1 MRSAKPP
8 AKSRSAAR
16 SEAWRA
22 RPLPTGLAG
31 TLRRLREARDWT
43 QADLAERAGL
53 AFSSIQALESGRT
66 KNPTLDTAQKLAA
79 ALGVAV
85 DELTPGRAPGV
96 PAMCQPAV
104 KPRLTTAPRP
114 KKRPSF

>member
-1 MRSAKPP
+1 MRSAKSP

-22 RPLPTGLAG
+22 RPLPAGLAG

-43 QADLAERAGL
+43 QADLAKCAGL

-66 KNPTLDTAQKLAA
+66 KSPTLDTLRSLAE
-79 ALGVAV
+79 ALGVTVGA
-85 DELTPGRAPGV
+85 LTA
-96 PAMCQPAV
+96 
-104 KPRLTTAPRP
+104 
-114 KKRPSF
+114 

>member
-22 RPLPTGLAG
+22 RPLP
-31 TLRRLREARDWT
+31 
-43 QADLAERAGL
+43 AGL

-85 DELTPGRAPGV
+85 DELFCRRRQDGCINFVA
-96 PAMCQPAV
+96 
-104 KPRLTTAPRP
+104 
-114 KKRPSF
+114 S

>member
-22 RPLPTGLAG
+22 RPLPAGLAG

-43 QADLAERAGL
+43 QADLAKRAGL

-66 KNPTLDTAQKLAA
+66 TNPSLQTLTKLADALCVDVGKLTCGQYKAVPGTCA
-79 ALGVAV
+79 A
-85 DELTPGRAPGV
+85 
-96 PAMCQPAV
+96 
-104 KPRLTTAPRP
+104 
-114 KKRPSF
+114 

>member
-1 MRSAKPP
+1 MRSPKPP

-22 RPLPTGLAG
+22 RPLPAGLAG

-43 QADLAERAGL
+43 QADLAKRAGL

-66 KNPTLDTAQKLAA
+66 KSPTLDTARKLAA

-85 DELTPGRAPGV
+85 DALTPEETHDLV
-96 PAMCQPAV
+96 
-104 KPRLTTAPRP
+104 
-114 KKRPSF
+114 